1 MDNIWKDFAKDYMS
15 EDKFERVCEEIK
27 NSKNVVDVN
36 HEFSLNSFLSVVSS
50 KEDRKVGMRIK
61 SGYQN
66 AFDVC
71 YKNKKPII
79 NEEDFGS
86 IDLIFDNKLSIEN
99 FIEVAQIVLK
109 AYDEITEE
117 SDEQCLN

>member
-1 MDNIWKDFAKDYMS
+1 MDNIWKEFAKEYMP

-27 NSKNVVDVN
+27 NSKIVVDVN
-36 HEFSLNSFLSVVSS
+36 HEFSLNSFLNVIYS
-50 KEDRKVGMRIK
+50 KEDKKVGMRVT

-71 YKNKKPII
+71 YKNEKPII
-79 NEEDFGS
+79 NEKDFGR

-99 FIEVAQIVLK
+99 FIETAQILLK
-109 AYDEITEE
+109 AYDEITKE
-117 SDEQCLN
+117 SDE

>member
-1 MDNIWKDFAKDYMS
+1 MDNIWKDFAKEYMP

-36 HEFSLNSFLSVVSS
+36 HEFSLNSFLNVIYN
-50 KEDRKVGMRIK
+50 KENKKVGMRIT
-61 SGYQN
+61 SGCQN

-79 NEEDFGS
+79 NEKEFER

-99 FIEVAQIVLK
+99 FIKTAQL
-109 AYDEITEE
+109 
-117 SDEQCLN
+117 L

>member
-1 MDNIWKDFAKDYMS
+1 MDNIWKEFAKEYMP

-27 NSKNVVDVN
+27 NSKNVVEVN
-36 HEFSLNSFLSVVSS
+36 HEFSLNSFLNVIYN
-50 KEDRKVGMRIK
+50 KENKKVGMRIK

-79 NEEDFGS
+79 NEKEFER
-86 IDLIFDNKLSIEN
+86 IDLTFDNKLSIEN
-99 FIEVAQIVLK
+99 FIKTAQLLLK
-109 AYDEITEE
+109 AYDEITKE
-117 SDEQCLN
+117 SDE

>member
-1 MDNIWKDFAKDYMS
+1 MDNIWKDFAKEYMP

-36 HEFSLNSFLSVVSS
+36 HEFSLNSFLNVIYN
-50 KEDRKVGMRIK
+50 KENKKVGMRIT
-61 SGYQN
+61 SGCQN

-79 NEEDFGS
+79 NEEEFER

-99 FIEVAQIVLK
+99 FIKTAQTVLK
-109 AYDEITEE
+109 AYDEITKE
-117 SDEQCLN
+117 SDE